1 MAAGGEVFILDMG
14 EPVRIS
20 NLAQQMISLA
30 GYTIKDEKNTDG
42 DIEIQYVG
50 LRPGEKCYEELS
62 ESQKVFKKY
71 IGIFAIYTKNVIGY
85 ELYKRR
91 YL

>member
-1 MAAGGEVFILDMG
+1 
-14 EPVRIS
+14 
-20 NLAQQMISLA
+20 MI
-30 GYTIKDEKNTDG
+30 
-42 DIEIQYVG
+42 
-50 LRPGEKCYEELS
+50 RRKCYEELS